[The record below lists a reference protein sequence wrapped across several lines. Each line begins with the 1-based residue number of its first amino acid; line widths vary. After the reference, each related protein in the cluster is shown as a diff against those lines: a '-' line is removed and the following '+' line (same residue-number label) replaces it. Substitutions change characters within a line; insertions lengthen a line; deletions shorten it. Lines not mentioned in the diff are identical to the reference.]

1 MKCKGL
7 TERERKFAE
16 QKSELISAFLCSHGY
31 NYEECYG
38 DAAIGFIRAVKFCF
52 QFSSFT
58 DEQFTEIADLFM
70 QEAMTETLSP
80 LEIVNLDDVT
90 EEFYFIEEEVISEQ
104 TIKTA
109 AENFMKVKLVEHLL
123 RTADPTEKRIMEM
136 IYAGVPNDQILNK
149 QDISQ
154 EIFDSV
160 LTNLRSRISYAA

>member
-58 DEQFTEIADLFM
+58 DEQFSEIADLFM

-109 AENFMKVKLVEHLL
+109 AEDFMKVKLV
-123 RTADPTEKRIMEM
+123 
-136 IYAGVPNDQILNK
+136 
-149 QDISQ
+149 
-154 EIFDSV
+154 
-160 LTNLRSRISYAA
+160 